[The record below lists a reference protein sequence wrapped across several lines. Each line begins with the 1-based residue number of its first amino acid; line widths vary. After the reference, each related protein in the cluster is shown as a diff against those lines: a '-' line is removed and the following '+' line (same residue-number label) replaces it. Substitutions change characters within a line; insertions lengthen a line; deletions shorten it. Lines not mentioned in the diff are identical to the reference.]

1 MAFID
6 NTIEV
11 DADVRKVYD
20 AWTAFQDFPAF
31 MEVVERVDLVSEDSL
46 HWVAMV
52 EDDLIE
58 WDADVIEHIPDQSVS
73 WRAVDG
79 RETGKVTFGKIGA
92 DRTKVHYELE
102 YDPKAWEGKPDTI
115 RHWMRRRVDADLN
128 AFKAY
133 IEKDAPPKMLKS

>member
-1 MAFID
+1 MASID
-6 NTIEV
+6 DTIEV
-11 DADVRKVYD
+11 DVDIRTVYD

-58 WDADVIEHIPDQSVS
+58 WDADVIEHVPDESVS
-73 WRAVDG
+73 WRALDG

-92 DRTKVHYELE
+92 DTTKVHYELE
-102 YDPKAWEGKPDTI
+102 YDPKAWDGKPDTI

-128 AFKAY
+128 AFKAH